1 MDCPGQI
8 GGAGDNT
15 DNWQFDPANPF
26 PHFLDPILS
35 DLTGTTIMAEDP
47 GYVIL
52 REAVS
57 KEHVL
62 KAEEDTNAQKPV
74 SSNERVILYYTT
86 PSVRELVDDFMKV

>member
-57 KEHVL
+57 KEHV
-62 KAEEDTNAQKPV
+62 
-74 SSNERVILYYTT
+74 ILYYTT